1 MFMKKIIYMLLTLC
15 LMFALAACGQK
26 DDNTSGSTSQEGSAE
41 TLADTKEESTI
52 NDKNTS
58 DEDELEG
65 NKENETNSEN
75 RVVATSVAIV
85 EILDA
90 LDVNMVGIPTS
101 SYELPESV
109 KDATEVG
116 NPMSPDIE
124 VIKSLNPS
132 IVLSVVVLEPT
143 LKETFDAAN
152 ISSEFINLNSYE
164 GLVEG
169 IKLIGEK
176 TNSTNKAEELANSM
190 EDRVK
195 AVEDGAKDKEESTVM
210 IIFGV
215 SGSFQIATE
224 MSYVGDLVKRVGG
237 KNVIEDVEGSF
248 IPVDIEYLADKDPD
262 YILLM
267 THANVEESLE
277 AFEKEFDENAMWDNF
292 TAIKEDRV
300 IALDSKLFGMSANLF
315 APEAVEELEEIL
327 YDKE

>member
-1 MFMKKIIYMLLTLC
+1 MFMKKPIYILLTLC
-15 LMFALAACGQK
+15 LIFALTACGQK
-26 DDNTSGSTSQEGSAE
+26 DDSTSGTRSQEGSA
-41 TLADTKEESTI
+41 DTVVDTSQESTI
-52 NDKNTS
+52 D
-58 DEDELEG
+58 DEKESGDELEG
-65 NKENETNSEN
+65 NKEKETNSEN

-109 KDATEVG
+109 KDAIEVG

-132 IVLSVVVLEPT
+132 IVLSVVALEPT

-176 TNSTNKAEELANSM
+176 TNSTDEAETLANSM
-190 EDRVK
+190 EERVK
-195 AVEDGAKDKEESTVM
+195 AVEESVKDKEQSTVM

-277 AFEKEFDENAMWDNF
+277 AFEKEFDENAMWNNF

-300 IALDSKLFGMSANLF
+300 IALDSKMFGMSANLF
-315 APEAVEELEEIL
+315 VSEAVEELEEIL